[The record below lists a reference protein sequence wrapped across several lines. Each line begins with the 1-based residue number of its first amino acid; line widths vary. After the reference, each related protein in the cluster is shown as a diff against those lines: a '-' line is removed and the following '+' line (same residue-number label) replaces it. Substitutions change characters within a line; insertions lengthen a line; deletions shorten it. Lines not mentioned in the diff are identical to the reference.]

1 MTQRPSRG
9 AERVAE
15 REREQRTQRLIVF
28 GAIGV
33 LLVAA
38 LVVGAGLYIT
48 QYLPPRAHVLSVGDR
63 DFRAAE
69 VVDRAAYLVSIERA
83 LPAQQIGAAALA
95 GIDVLVNEE
104 LLRTRGPLL
113 VGEVTAEDIDA
124 ELRSRPG
131 LEGEDQDFEQLLALA
146 IAGSKLSRQQFEDI
160 VAAQIIDG
168 RLSDRFREQLGESG
182 PQIRVTRVVLQDRSL
197 IEEVRAA
204 IAALDD
210 AVPLPVIAQFGDEV
224 VQFGDVG
231 WGVLD
236 PIESFDAEIADA
248 VRGLALGE
256 VSAVVGD
263 ATPAAAASDDSDDSD
278 ASDGDSDDGD
288 SDDGSDGDGDAAEQ
302 ETPAGPVEFYWV
314 SEVDGERA
322 YDEDTVQ
329 QYIDE
334 QLREWFDEQR
344 AALEVVTDM
353 SSGEEQWIIDHIIT
367 RVIGG

>member
-9 AERVAE
+9 AERAAE
-15 REREQRTQRLIVF
+15 REREQRTQRLIIF
-28 GAIGV
+28 GAVGV

-38 LVVGAGLYIT
+38 LVVGAGLYFT

-63 DFRAAE
+63 DFKAAD

-83 LPAQQIGAAALA
+83 LPTQQIGAAALA

-113 VGEVTAEDIDA
+113 VGEVTAADIDA

-131 LEGEDQDFEQLLALA
+131 IGGDDQDFEQLLALA
-146 IAGSKLSRQQFEDI
+146 LAGSNLSRVQFQAI
-160 VAAQIIDG
+160 VEAQIIDG

-182 PQIRVTRVVLQDRSL
+182 AQIRLTRVVLQDRS
-197 IEEVRAA
+197 IVEEVRAA

-224 VQFGDVG
+224 VQFGDIG
-231 WGVLD
+231 WGTLEPV
-236 PIESFDAEIADA
+236 ESFDAEIATA
-248 VRGLALGE
+248 VRGLELGE
-256 VSAVVGD
+256 VSEVVGD
-263 ATPAAAASDDSDDSD
+263 TTAPAASDDSDGP
-278 ASDGDSDDGD
+278 DGDSD
-288 SDDGSDGDGDAAEQ
+288 DAAEQ

-322 YDEDTVQ
+322 YDEDMVQ

-334 QLREWFDEQR
+334 QFREWFDEQR

-353 SSGEEQWIIDHIIT
+353 SSGEEQWIIDHIIS
-367 RVIGG
+367 RIVGG

>member
-9 AERVAE
+9 AERAAE
-15 REREQRTQRLIVF
+15 REREQRTQRLIIF
-28 GAIGV
+28 GAVGV

-38 LVVGAGLYIT
+38 LVVGAGLYFT

-63 DFRAAE
+63 DFKAAD

-83 LPAQQIGAAALA
+83 LPTQQIGAAALA

-113 VGEVTAEDIDA
+113 VGEVTAADIDA

-131 LEGEDQDFEQLLALA
+131 IGGDDQDFEQLLALA
-146 IAGSKLSRQQFEDI
+146 LAGSNLSRVQFQAI
-160 VAAQIIDG
+160 VEAQIIDG
-168 RLSDRFREQLGESG
+168 RLSDRFREQLGEAG
-182 PQIRVTRVVLQDRSL
+182 PQIRLTRVVLQDRS
-197 IEEVRAA
+197 IVEEVRAA

-224 VQFGDVG
+224 VQFGDIG
-231 WGVLD
+231 WGTLEPV
-236 PIESFDAEIADA
+236 ESFDAEIATA
-248 VRGLALGE
+248 VRGLELGE
-256 VSAVVGD
+256 VSEVVGD
-263 ATPAAAASDDSDDSD
+263 TTAPAASDDSDGSDGDSD
-278 ASDGDSDDGD
+278 DADSDDGD
-288 SDDGSDGDGDAAEQ
+288 SDDAAEQ

-322 YDEDTVQ
+322 YDEDMVQ

-334 QLREWFDEQR
+334 QFREWFDEQR

-353 SSGEEQWIIDHIIT
+353 SSGEEQWIIDHIIS
-367 RVIGG
+367 RIVGG

>member
-15 REREQRTQRLIVF
+15 REREQRTQRLIVY

-48 QYLPPRAHVLSVGDR
+48 QYLPPRAHVFSVGDR

-69 VVDRAAYLVSIERA
+69 VVDRAAYLVIIERA

-146 IAGSKLSRQQFEDI
+146 LAGSNLSREQFEAI
-160 VAAQIIDG
+160 VEAQIIDG
-168 RLSDRFREQLGESG
+168 RLSDHFREQLGESG
-182 PQIRVTRVVLQDRSL
+182 PQIRLTRVVLQDRSL

-231 WGVLD
+231 WGMLD

-263 ATPAAAASDDSDDSD
+263 ATPAADASGD
-278 ASDGDSDDGD
+278 SDGDSDSGDG
-288 SDDGSDGDGDAAEQ
+288 SDSDGDGDAAEQ
-302 ETPAGPVEFYWV
+302 ETPAGPAEFYWV

-344 AALEVVTDM
+344 EALDVVTDM
-353 SSGEEQWIIDHIIT
+353 SSGEEQWIIDHIIS

>member
-38 LVVGAGLYIT
+38 FVVGAGLYIT

-146 IAGSKLSRQQFEDI
+146 IAGSNLSRQQFEDI

-231 WGVLD
+231 WGMFD

-263 ATPAAAASDDSDDSD
+263 ATPPVAASDDDD
-278 ASDGDSDDGD
+278 ASVGDSDDGD
-288 SDDGSDGDGDAAEQ
+288 SDDGSGSDGDAAEQ
-302 ETPAGPVEFYWV
+302 ETPAERVEFYWV
-314 SEVDGERA
+314 SDVDGERA

-334 QLREWFDEQR
+334 QFREWFDEQR